1 MVAQAPDVQF
11 SMKLI
16 KPPDGSCSSSAASFV
31 GVGEALDSRETC
43 TFRRSSHSK
52 GRTSAAHP
60 GTVSSCSVS
69 PPVTLRWPSWL
80 FYIFINNQLSFFPL
94 HFSTKSY
101 FYPSQT
107 WYTSCR
113 KISEG
118 ARRFWPF
125 SSGGVKSSITW
136 KGDSSSWF
144 LKLKTC
150 GWLMFF
156 ADLCSISSQ
165 HHLVRVARTW
175 VALQESASRG
185 DHMADWQRDE
195 TKPHPNRH
203 GEGDIGEYPSTA
215 GRCGS
220 VENKVRA

>member
-1 MVAQAPDVQF
+1 MARAPPLQLNLWGWA
-11 SMKLI
+11 KL
-16 KPPDGSCSSSAASFV
+16 
-31 GVGEALDSRETC
+31 LT
-43 TFRRSSHSK
+43 
-52 GRTSAAHP
+52 P
-60 GTVSSCSVS
+60 GTLALSDGPPILTAGRVQPTQVQCPAAPSALLLPWGDPRGCFTYSSTIGC
-69 PPVTLRWPSWL
+69 L
-80 FYIFINNQLSFFPL
+80 FFFL

-118 ARRFWPF
+118 ARRFWRF

-136 KGDSSSWF
+136 KGDSSSWL

-175 VALQESASRG
+175 VALQESASGG

-203 GEGDIGEYPSTA
+203 GEGDIGEYSSTA
-215 GRCGS
+215 GWCGS
-220 VENKVRA
+220 VENKACV